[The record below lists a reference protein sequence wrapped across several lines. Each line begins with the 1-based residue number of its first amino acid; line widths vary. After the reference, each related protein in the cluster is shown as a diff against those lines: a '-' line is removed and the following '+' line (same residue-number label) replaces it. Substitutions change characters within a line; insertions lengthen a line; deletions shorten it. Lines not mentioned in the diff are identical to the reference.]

1 MADSAPALKTLLK
14 LIGKKYLKQMFDI
27 CKVET
32 RINWS
37 EYSETFEDDLCDE
50 LTNIAKNGNEDAKKS
65 FAEICT
71 VLFDVNAVCRDQRKG
86 RYIIDKIKEAE
97 RLKEALGEWQSE
109 RPDIHLM
116 VSWVYLKMPELW
128 ETLRKNA
135 IIKFAF
141 GLGGQKKHVSKPA
154 SDIPGELQ
162 KKAFES
168 EFMAFMARE
177 HTMVSFVHTDMEDL
191 GNCVRYVFHVN
202 AFPKNVE
209 QYDDEGKFVLAL
221 DHNAEG
227 FTIIYYRE
235 PQPFFRIKCFFSSA
249 QTKRIAQIFAKFML
263 ATDII
268 DKPIEEYPI
277 AKFNPTYSRE
287 FRLKVSSADIAVARV
302 SGVTLE
308 ITNPDSGIVDELTH
322 RCKTD
327 DIFDR
332 LQESCAKFP
341 VAWRRPKMWEFTIDI
356 YVEERRQVQ
365 MVMERIGVEP
375 DKFKTKSYTAKV
387 TERSIVMNCND
398 ERHKKLILDLL
409 AENGIKNEY
418 KKEILAREYRK

>member
-14 LIGKKYLKQMFDI
+14 LIGRKYLKQMFNV

-32 RINWS
+32 QTNWS
-37 EYSETFEDDLCDE
+37 EFSETFEDDLCVE
-50 LTNIAKNGNEDAKKS
+50 LTNIAKNGNEAAKKS

-71 VLFDVNAVCRDQRKG
+71 LLFDINAVCRDQKRG
-86 RYIIDKIKEAE
+86 RYIIDKIKESG
-97 RLKEALGEWQSE
+97 RLSEAFGDWQTE
-109 RPDIHLM
+109 RPDIHQM
-116 VSWVYLKMPELW
+116 VSWVFLNMRELW
-128 ETLRKNA
+128 EFLRKNA
-135 IIKFAF
+135 IIKIAF
-141 GLGGQKKHVSKPA
+141 GLGGQKKYVAKPA
-154 SDIPGELQ
+154 NDIASDLQ
-162 KKAFES
+162 RKAFED
-168 EFMAFMARE
+168 EFLSFMARE

-235 PQPFFRIKCFFSSA
+235 PQPFFRIKCFFSTS
-249 QTKRIAQIFAKFML
+249 QTKRIAQLFAKFML
-263 ATDII
+263 STDII

-277 AKFNPTYSRE
+277 EKFNPTYSRE
-287 FRLKVSSADIAVARV
+287 FRLKVSSSEIAVARV

-308 ITNPDSGIVDELTH
+308 ITNPDTGIIDELTH

-365 MVMERIGVEP
+365 LVMEQIGVEP

>member
-14 LIGKKYLKQMFDI
+14 LIGRKYLKQMFTV

-32 RINWS
+32 QTNWS
-37 EYSETFEDDLCDE
+37 EFSETFEDDLCGE
-50 LTNIAKNGNEDAKKS
+50 LTNIAKNGNEAAKKS

-71 VLFDVNAVCRDQRKG
+71 LLFDINAVCRDQKRG
-86 RYIIDKIKEAE
+86 RYIIDKIKESG
-97 RLKEALGEWQSE
+97 RLSEAFGDWQTE
-109 RPDIHLM
+109 RPDIHQM
-116 VSWVYLKMPELW
+116 VSWVFLNMRELW
-128 ETLRKNA
+128 EFLRKNA
-135 IIKFAF
+135 IIKIAF
-141 GLGGQKKHVSKPA
+141 GLGGQKKYVAQPPSDIA
-154 SDIPGELQ
+154 SDLQ
-162 KKAFES
+162 RKAFED
-168 EFMAFMARE
+168 EFLKFMARE

-235 PQPFFRIKCFFSSA
+235 PQPFFRIKCFFSAS
-249 QTKRIAQIFAKFML
+249 QTKRIAQLFAKFML

-277 AKFNPTYSRE
+277 AKFNPTYSRD
-287 FRLKVSSADIAVARV
+287 FRLKVSSNQVALARV

-308 ITNPDSGIVDELTH
+308 ITNPSSGIVDELTH

-341 VAWRRPKMWEFTIDI
+341 IEWRKPKMWEFTIDI
-356 YVEERRQVQ
+356 YVEERRLVQ
-365 MVMERIGVEP
+365 EVMTEIGATP
-375 DKFKTKSYTAKV
+375 DKAKTKTYIAKV
-387 TERSIVMNCND
+387 TERSIVHNCND

>member
-97 RLKEALGEWQSE
+97 RLKEALGEWQTE

-141 GLGGQKKHVSKPA
+141 GLGGQKKYVSKPA
-154 SDIPGELQ
+154 SDIPSELQ

-168 EFMAFMARE
+168 EFLAFMARE

-365 MVMERIGVEP
+365 MVMEQFGVEP

>member
-97 RLKEALGEWQSE
+97 RLKEALGEWQTE

-141 GLGGQKKHVSKPA
+141 GLGGQKKYVSKPA
-154 SDIPGELQ
+154 SDIPSELQ

-168 EFMAFMARE
+168 EFLAFMARE

-365 MVMERIGVEP
+365 MVMEQIGVEP

>member
-97 RLKEALGEWQSE
+97 RLKEALGEWQTE

-141 GLGGQKKHVSKPA
+141 GLGGQKKYVSKPA

-168 EFMAFMARE
+168 EFLVFMARE